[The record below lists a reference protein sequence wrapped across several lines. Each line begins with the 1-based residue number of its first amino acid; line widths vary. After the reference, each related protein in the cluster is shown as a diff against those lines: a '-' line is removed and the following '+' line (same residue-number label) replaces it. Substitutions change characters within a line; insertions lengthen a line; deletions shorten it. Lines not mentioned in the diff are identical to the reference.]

1 MKKSLL
7 LILGLLL
14 TTSLFAGPVGKEEA
28 KAKALAFLNGTVSQR
43 AGVAKAPR
51 RLQDLSLASSGD
63 AYHVFNIGASN
74 GFVIVSGSDLTPDI
88 IGYTDEGAFDAQN
101 IPDNMKEWLQEYT
114 NQIAWME
121 KQGEATASASKV
133 RKAPAGVKAAI
144 APLIQTKWGQNTPYN
159 ILVPSGCV
167 TGCVATA
174 MAQMLYY
181 CTSQRSRCA

>member
-101 IPDNMKEWLQEYT
+101 IPDNMKAWLQL
-114 NQIAWME
+114 
-121 KQGEATASASKV
+121 
-133 RKAPAGVKAAI
+133 RKA
-144 APLIQTKWGQNTPYN
+144 
-159 ILVPSGCV
+159 
-167 TGCVATA
+167 
-174 MAQMLYY
+174 
-181 CTSQRSRCA
+181 